1 MTQTVLIV
9 HKDGTEEYVEREVEY
24 IPEEPIPT
32 EELSVWDE
40 LDAAYREGV
49 NSI

>member
-1 MTQTVLIV
+1 MIETVLIV
-9 HKDGTEEYVEREVEY
+9 HKDGTEEYIDREIPE
-24 IPEEPIPT
+24 PEEPA